1 MFAATLGM
9 QVTKMTNKRAL
20 ITGASAGLGREFA
33 RQLAAAGKNLVL
45 VARRREPMEELATQ
59 LRDAHGVEIEILT
72 ADMSDPAAPARL
84 FGETRAKGF
93 EIDYLINNAGSEG
106 PDLVKVR
113 DWGRHDAYL
122 RLMMTSVAA
131 MCHEFMPR
139 MIEEGYGRVIN
150 VASVAGLMTVANDYS
165 YGPTKAYL
173 VALSK
178 ALASTYKEKG
188 VNVMALCPGFTHTD
202 FHASERL
209 TAMKSNMPKFAWYDA
224 DVVIRDG
231 LTAIEKGKDV
241 CISGRLYRVL
251 VPVFR
256 QKWTQGLLK
265 LLGVGI

>member
-1 MFAATLGM
+1 MGM

-20 ITGASAGLGREFA
+20 ITGASAGLGKEFA
-33 RQLAAAGKNLVL
+33 RQLAATGKNLIL
-45 VARRREPMEELATQ
+45 VARRREPMEKLAAE
-59 LRDAHGVEIEILT
+59 LRDAHGIEIEILT
-72 ADMSDPAAPARL
+72 ADM
-84 FGETRAKGF
+84 
-93 EIDYLINNAGSEG
+93 GSEG
-106 PDLVKVR
+106 PDLIKVR
-113 DWGRHDAYL
+113 DWERQDAYL

-131 MCHEFMPR
+131 MCHEFMPG
-139 MIEEGYGRVIN
+139 MIEAGYGRVIN

-209 TAMKSNMPKFAWYDA
+209 TAMKVNMPKFAWYSA
-224 DVVIRDG
+224 NVVIRDG
-231 LTAIEKGKDV
+231 LAAIEKGKDV
-241 CISGRLYRVL
+241 CISGRLYRLL

-256 QKWTQGLLK
+256 QRWTQGLLK